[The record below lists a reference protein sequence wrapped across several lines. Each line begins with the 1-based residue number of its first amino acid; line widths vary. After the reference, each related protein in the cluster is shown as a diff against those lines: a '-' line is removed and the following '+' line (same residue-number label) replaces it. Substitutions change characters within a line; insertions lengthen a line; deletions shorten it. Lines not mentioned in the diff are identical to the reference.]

1 MYSICFRHL
10 VFLSFVCVQIS
21 FYSEPLYCVPHFK
34 EKAWNAISVIEFYD
48 SKTDIEDLNLIIK
61 DNSVTNIPVLTIR

>member
-1 MYSICFRHL
+1 MIK
-10 VFLSFVCVQIS
+10 VM
-21 FYSEPLYCVPHFK
+21 VPHFK